1 MYFYTVK
8 IKKKYIFRDC
18 QLLSTTLNAIG
29 VENVC
34 LHGYMKQRERTS
46 ALTRFRSREARALVA
61 TNVASRGLDIPA
73 VNLIVNHKMPLDPN
87 EYIHR

>member
-1 MYFYTVK
+1 M
-8 IKKKYIFRDC
+8 
-18 QLLSTTLNAIG
+18 NAIG